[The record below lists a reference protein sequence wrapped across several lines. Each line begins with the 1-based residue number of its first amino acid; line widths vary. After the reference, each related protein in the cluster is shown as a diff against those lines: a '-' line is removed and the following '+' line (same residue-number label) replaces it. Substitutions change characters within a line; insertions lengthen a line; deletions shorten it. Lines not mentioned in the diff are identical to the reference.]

1 MNILGRYKN
10 GNMVVT
16 LWSDGTKNRHTKDDE
31 FYPAFAEN
39 CDMKITDR
47 CDGGCQ
53 FCYEGC
59 TIEGRHGNLFA
70 YPNLLNSLHPY
81 TELAI
86 NGNDLTHPD
95 LPKFLMFLKGKKV
108 IANMTV
114 NQKHF
119 EKHFEIIESLIVN
132 GYIHGLGI
140 SLVNPTDEF
149 INKVKMFPNAVIHVI
164 NGIITEEQL
173 DKLAD
178 NNLKVLI
185 LGYKEMERGA
195 EYYNKNYQTIFYNM
209 SWLFANLEG
218 YLKRFKCVSFD
229 NLALGQLD
237 VKRLMPEEEWNKFY
251 MGNDGSF
258 TFYIDMVEGTFGKNS
273 LTPKDKRIPIGDK
286 SIDEMFEIVKT
297 TNWED

>member
-1 MNILGRYKN
+1 MKLLGRYKN
-10 GNMVVT
+10 GNMDVT
-16 LWSDGTKNRHTKDDE
+16 IWNDGTKVRHTEDDE
-31 FYPAFAEN
+31 FKPAFGEN

-59 TIEGRHGNLFA
+59 TTEGKHGDLFA

-95 LPKFLMFLKGKKV
+95 LPKFLMFLKEKKV

-132 GYIHGLGI
+132 EYIHGLGI
-140 SLVNPTDEF
+140 SLVNPTDDF
-149 INKVKMFPNAVIHVI
+149 IAKVKCFPNAVIHVI

-173 DKLAD
+173 NKLAD
-178 NNLKVLI
+178 NNLKILI
-185 LGYKEMERGA
+185 LGYKEMERGIKYLNEHDDEVNA
-195 EYYNKNYQTIFYNM
+195 NKR
-209 SWLFANLEG
+209 WLYDNLIS
-218 YLKRFKCVSFD
+218 YVKKFKCLSFD
-229 NLALGQLD
+229 NLALSQLD
-237 VKRLMPEEEWNKFY
+237 VKRLMSEEEWNEFY
-251 MGNDGSF
+251 MGDDGSF

-286 SIDEMFEIVKT
+286 TIDEMFEIVKNT
-297 TNWED
+297 DWS